1 MSEQPNN
8 VNDNTVIAMPIR
20 NIIAIGGAIAAS
32 VWAYTGMQEDIRNAQ
47 ALIAGIEKEVV
58 ENTDFRIRW
67 PRGDMGSLPADQEQ
81 FLLLENLAIQF
92 DKLRRDVEEGN
103 APYDQQ
109 QQLTLEFYEKRI
121 EQLEQANKELTKSI
135 LELTQ
140 TVRSNQYGEKK

>member
-1 MSEQPNN
+1 
-8 VNDNTVIAMPIR
+8 
-20 NIIAIGGAIAAS
+20 
-32 VWAYTGMQEDIRNAQ
+32 
-47 ALIAGIEKEVV
+47 
-58 ENTDFRIRW
+58 
-67 PRGDMGSLPADQEQ
+67 
-81 FLLLENLAIQF
+81 LLENLAIQF

-140 TVRSNQYGEKK
+140 TVRSNQYGEKQ

>member
-8 VNDNTVIAMPIR
+8 LNDNTVIAMPIR

-32 VWAYTGMQEDIRNAQ
+32 VWAYTGIQEDIRNAQ

-67 PRGDMGSLPADQEQ
+67 PRGDIGSLPADQEQ